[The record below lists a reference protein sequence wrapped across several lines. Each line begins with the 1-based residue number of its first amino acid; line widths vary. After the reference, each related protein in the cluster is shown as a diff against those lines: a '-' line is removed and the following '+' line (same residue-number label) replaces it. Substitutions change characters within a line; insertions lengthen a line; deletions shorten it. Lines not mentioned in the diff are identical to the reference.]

1 MANNALIQIRVAEE
15 DKQRAGEILEKLGT
29 NISAVVNMLL
39 KQIIL
44 TEGIPFE
51 ISLHTEHDDA
61 NQKNPAVALPKAL
74 QAVNADLMS
83 SEEIHAKIQEGYDDT
98 TEGRIEDADSAFSK
112 FRENR

>member
-1 MANNALIQIRVAEE
+1 MANNALIQIRAAEE

-51 ISLHTEHDDA
+51 ISLHTEYDDA
-61 NQKNPAVALPKAL
+61 NQRNLREVAATMRLEGMDLDAQDMALLKFYQENPDKGDALRKMIA
-74 QAVNADLMS
+74 
-83 SEEIHAKIQEGYDDT
+83 EELGVKYE
-98 TEGRIEDADSAFSK
+98 
-112 FRENR
+112 